1 VRSFAE
7 KELGPLSSGRTPLG
21 GTLMHAA
28 NLEFSY
34 EVIDNL
40 EVAVFAD
47 AGSLTR
53 SKDNLFAMPDDIRY
67 AYGLGLRYALPVG
80 PLRLDYGFNPSRRTG
95 EAAGALHVT
104 FGFAF

>member
-1 VRSFAE
+1 MSA
-7 KELGPLSSGRTPLG
+7 GGTPLG

-28 NLEFSY
+28 NLELSY

-47 AGSLTR
+47 AGSLSTT
-53 SKDNLFAMPDDIRY
+53 DDQLFAMPKD
-67 AYGLGLRYALPVG
+67 LRYAAGLGVRYMLPVG
-80 PLRLDYGFNPSRRTG
+80 PLRVDYGFNPDKRAG
-95 EAAGALHVT
+95 EPAGALHIT